1 MHKWCT
7 GHLQVGCQRSRC
19 WFSLLRNAVVPT
31 CSLKTSSRRICWRKQ
46 TSLLTPVTPASSLHV
61 PTLNSSV
68 CTVSTCTNYE
78 QQCMYCMYVYQLWTA
93 VYVFMYMYQLWTAVY
108 VLYVRVPTLNSS
120 VRIVCTCTN
129 YEQQCTYCI
138 YMYQLWTAVYVLST
152 CTNHEQQCTYCIYV
166 YQLNSSVRIV
176 CTCTNWTAVYVLC
189 LRVPIEQRCT
199 YCMYVYQLNSS
210 VRIVSTC
217 TDYEQQ
223 CTYCIYVYQ
232 LWTAVYVL
240 CLNQVVFSWTCSQV
254 MFLSD
259 VFCAYHTITQT
270 RGLLLLP
277 SSVSAYFSG
286 VTLA

>member
-93 VYVFMYMYQLWTAVY
+93 VYVLYVRVPTMNSSVRIVSTCTNSEQQCTYCLRVPTMNSSVRIVSMCTNWTAVY
-108 VLYVRVPTLNSS
+108 VLYVRVP
-120 VRIVCTCTN
+120 I
-129 YEQQCTYCI
+129 EQQCTYC
-138 YMYQLWTAVYVLST
+138 V
-152 CTNHEQQCTYCIYV
+152 YV
-166 YQLNSSVRIV
+166 YQLNSGVRIV
-176 CTCTNWTAVYVLC
+176 CTCTNWTAVYVLY
-189 LRVPIEQRCT
+189 LRVPT
-199 YCMYVYQLNSS
+199 MNSS

-217 TDYEQQ
+217 TNSEQQ
-223 CTYCIYVYQ
+223 CMYCV
-232 LWTAVYVL
+232 
-240 CLNQVVFSWTCSQV
+240 
-254 MFLSD
+254 
-259 VFCAYHTITQT
+259 
-270 RGLLLLP
+270 
-277 SSVSAYFSG
+277 
-286 VTLA
+286 